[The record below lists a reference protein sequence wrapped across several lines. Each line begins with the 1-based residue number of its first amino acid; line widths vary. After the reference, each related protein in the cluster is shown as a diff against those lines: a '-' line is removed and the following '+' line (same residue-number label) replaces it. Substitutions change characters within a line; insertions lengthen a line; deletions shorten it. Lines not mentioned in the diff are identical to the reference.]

1 MDSRAYILDPCI
13 QGILTIQENVY
24 VRFFQIGNGLTEK
37 KARKK
42 TTERLPFSAKTVN
55 KVVKEKIV
63 FGEVLDGPS
72 PRTRLSIFD
81 SLSLEMKD
89 KIRFTVSMPMQV
101 IKSIPS
107 TMWKTRI
114 LLSLSQL

>member
-1 MDSRAYILDPCI
+1 MFDY
-13 QGILTIQENVY
+13 
-24 VRFFQIGNGLTEK
+24 FQIGNGLTEK

-42 TTERLPFSAKTVN
+42 TTERLPYSAKTIN

-89 KIRFTVSMPMQV
+89 KIRFTVSLQL
-101 IKSIPS
+101 IP
-107 TMWKTRI
+107 
-114 LLSLSQL
+114 